1 MTPRQEFRGIVQSS
15 AILLLQQLHHQCMT
29 RACVTCQACICFDLC
44 VSAVS
49 SKAGQVGQDI
59 WLQQAE
65 SESGQ
70 AYDIEDSCSANW
82 SDLWKHAACGAGI
95 VGAWYLL
102 HIHRRH
108 VRKHRRSDR
117 RWVRRLSNA
126 SCMQLRSRHLPV
138 PDISLQSA

>member
-1 MTPRQEFRGIVQSS
+1 MRFHAALNDPAFNSPRQKLHITVHSS

-29 RACVTCQACICFDLC
+29 RLYVTCQACICFGLC
-44 VSAVS
+44 VAAVS
-49 SKAGQVGQDI
+49 SKAGPVGQDV

-102 HIHRRH
+102 HMYRRH
-108 VRKHRRSDR
+108 LHKHRRSD
-117 RWVRRLSNA
+117 
-126 SCMQLRSRHLPV
+126 
-138 PDISLQSA
+138 